1 MNSHLLHRALGTISP
16 QAVQRAET
24 SRLLLALHAAPDIQF
39 DGGEKSLVGSNYG
52 PGQRDPTVGEASA
65 EASSSS
71 SAGYRAHGNGV
82 NCLVIERF
90 QGR

>member
-1 MNSHLLHRALGTISP
+1 MNSYLLRRALGTISP

-24 SRLLLALHAAPDIQF
+24 SRLLHALHAAPEIRF
-39 DGGEKSLVGSNYG
+39 DGGEKSLVGGSHGLEEWDPG
-52 PGQRDPTVGEASA
+52 PGETSAETSSASA
-65 EASSSS
+65 D
-71 SAGYRAHGNGV
+71 YKAHGNGV